1 MFERKLFFGFQID
14 PVFQD
19 ALSAVNEE
27 LLGIFIR
34 ADGEYLQEL
43 SHENRCYLGK
53 FVDSPLDLAALEL
66 LQVNI
71 YSMLKRL
78 IPNYP
83 YEQSSLWLIPLADFI
98 REKD

>member
-14 PVFQD
+14 TLFQD
-19 ALSAVNEE
+19 ALSAVNKQ

-34 ADGEYLQEL
+34 NDDEYLQEL
-43 SHENRCYLGK
+43 TYEKRRYLGK
-53 FVDSPLDLAALEL
+53 FVNSPLDLAALEL
-66 LQVNI
+66 LQVNV

-78 IPNYP
+78 VPNYP

-98 REKD
+98 PKRD